1 LKNFEQEVASKV
13 WKGALPLG
21 VEENSVS
28 IDNTKMNMH
37 VSSKGVD
44 CIKKIQDNE
53 KRDEVESIKREHKKF
68 VHQ

>member
-13 WKGALPLG
+13 WKGALALG
-21 VEENSVS
+21 VEEN
-28 IDNTKMNMH
+28 NMH

-44 CIKKIQDNE
+44 CIKEIQDNE

>member
-1 LKNFEQEVASKV
+1 LNFFEQEVASKV
-13 WKGALPLG
+13 WKGVLALG

-28 IDNTKMNMH
+28 VVNTKMNKH
-37 VSSKGVD
+37 VSSKVVD
-44 CIKKIQDNE
+44 CIKEIQDNE